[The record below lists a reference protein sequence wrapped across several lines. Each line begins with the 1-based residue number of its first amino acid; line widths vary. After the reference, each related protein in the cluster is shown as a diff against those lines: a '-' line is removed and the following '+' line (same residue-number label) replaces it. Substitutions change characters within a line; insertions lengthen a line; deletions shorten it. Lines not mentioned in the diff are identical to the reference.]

1 MKFVMVLG
9 VALSFLAV
17 GIYDVFKEKRKTVAL
32 DEIVRFVSFIKGEL
46 RYRTSDF
53 ETLVDSAKKQKYQ
66 YIKFDGLKILPDDFC
81 DETVKSEFFQFIN
94 RIGTT
99 DADGQISLCD
109 EYISRF
115 SEMLTQRKQKEKSKI
130 QVNTALSVLSALCVI
145 ILSL

>member
-1 MKFVMVLG
+1 MKTVIVLC
-9 VALSFLAV
+9 VAISFL
-17 GIYDVFKEKRKTVAL
+17 GIGAYDVFKERRKTVSL

-46 RYRTSDF
+46 HYRTSDF
-53 ETLVDSAKKQKYQ
+53 ETLVNSAKKQKYQ
-66 YIKFDGLKILPDDFC
+66 YIKFDGLKILADDFC
-81 DETVKSEFFQFIN
+81 DESVKSEFFQFIN

-99 DADGQISLCD
+99 DTDGQISLCD

-115 SEMLTQRKQKEKSKI
+115 SEMLTERKQNEKSKI

>member
-1 MKFVMVLG
+1 MKFVLVLC
-9 VALSFLAV
+9 VAFSFLAV

>member
-1 MKFVMVLG
+1 MKFVMVLC
-9 VALSFLAV
+9 VALTFLAV
-17 GIYDVFKEKRKTVAL
+17 GIYDVLKEKRKTIAL
-32 DEIVRFVSFIKGEL
+32 DEIVRFVTFIKGEL
-46 RYRTSDF
+46 HYRTSDF
-53 ETLVDSAKKQKYQ
+53 ENLVNSAKKQKYQ

>member
-1 MKFVMVLG
+1 MKFVMVLC
-9 VALSFLAV
+9 VALMFLAV

-130 QVNTALSVLSALCVI
+130 QVNAALSVLSALCVI

>member
-1 MKFVMVLG
+1 MKFVMVLC
-9 VALSFLAV
+9 VALMFLAV

-115 SEMLTQRKQKEKSKI
+115 SEMLTQRKQKEESKI

>member
-1 MKFVMVLG
+1 MKFVLVMC
-9 VALSFLAV
+9 VAFSFLAV
-17 GIYDVFKEKRKTVAL
+17 GIYDVLKEKRKTVAL

-115 SEMLTQRKQKEKSKI
+115 SEMLTQRKQKEESKI

>member
-1 MKFVMVLG
+1 M
-9 VALSFLAV
+9 
-17 GIYDVFKEKRKTVAL
+17 
-32 DEIVRFVSFIKGEL
+32 RFVSFVKGEL

-115 SEMLTQRKQKEKSKI
+115 SELLTQRKQNEKSKI